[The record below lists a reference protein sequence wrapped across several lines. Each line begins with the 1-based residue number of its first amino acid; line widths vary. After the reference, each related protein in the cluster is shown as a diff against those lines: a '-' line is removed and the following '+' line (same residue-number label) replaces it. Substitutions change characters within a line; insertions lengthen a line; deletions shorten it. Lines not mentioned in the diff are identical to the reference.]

1 MYLQSLIETTSYINY
16 IGKWV
21 KQLKSQFQY
30 GGLNPKNNTWN
41 WCLRLYEIIIKIISK
56 KRTKAL
62 QKNHYFINI
71 SGSWR

>member
-30 GGLNPKNNTWN
+30 GGLNPKNNT
-41 WCLRLYEIIIKIISK
+41 
-56 KRTKAL
+56 
-62 QKNHYFINI
+62 
-71 SGSWR
+71 